1 LYEQGEQKQLHLYEA
16 RFLSL
21 FEDAIKEHGGCVG
34 MLGFFE
40 EGELAAVAVL
50 CEILEW
56 RRLDVGVHVRMRAAS
71 RVTVKGLTQIEP
83 YIQVSACEFL
93 DGERDKDDAVPASL
107 TDEVCMHA
115 CTHAR
120 WYLCMHTCSDKHL

>member
-1 LYEQGEQKQLHLYEA
+1 MHEQGEQKQLHLYEA

-107 TDEVCMHA
+107 TDEVCMHVCTRAGIYA
-115 CTHAR
+115 CTHAQ
-120 WYLCMHTCSDKHL
+120 

>member
-1 LYEQGEQKQLHLYEA
+1 MHLYEA

-107 TDEVCMHA
+107 TDEVCMA
-115 CTHAR
+115 CMHAR
-120 WYLCMHTCSDKHL
+120 TLVFMHAHMLR

>member
-1 LYEQGEQKQLHLYEA
+1 MHLYEA

-71 RVTVKGLTQIEP
+71 RVTVKVLTQIEP

-115 CTHAR
+115 CMHAR
-120 WYLCMHTCSDKHL
+120 ALVFMHAHMLR

>member
-1 LYEQGEQKQLHLYEA
+1 MHLYEA

-107 TDEVCMHA
+107 TDEVYMHV

-120 WYLCMHTCSDKHL
+120 WYSWMHAC

>member
-1 LYEQGEQKQLHLYEA
+1 MHLYEA

-115 CTHAR
+115 RMHAR